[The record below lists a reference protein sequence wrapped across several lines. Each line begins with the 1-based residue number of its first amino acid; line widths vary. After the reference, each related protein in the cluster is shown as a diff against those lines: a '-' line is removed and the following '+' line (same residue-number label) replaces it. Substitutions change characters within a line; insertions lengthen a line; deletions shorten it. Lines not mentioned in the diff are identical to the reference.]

1 MTVSI
6 VTDSAAALPSDLAV
20 KRKVAVVPMQ
30 ITLGGESH
38 PCDEIELST
47 ILQHLDD
54 GVDVTTSGP
63 SPGDF
68 AAAIEGA
75 DGDEVLVLT
84 IASTM
89 SSTHEAAVLA
99 ARLTERPVSVIDTR
113 TAAGAEGLVVLAASA
128 AASAGKTL
136 AEVEQV
142 AGAALADVRLMASIA
157 GLDHL
162 VRSGRVPA
170 IAGWAGN
177 LLGLQPLF
185 EFRDGEARKLRP
197 AASRDGALD
206 RIVDTW
212 RRSRIP
218 DARLHL
224 SAMHAMDP
232 AGAAN
237 LLERVSAEVQPASS
251 FVGEFSP
258 VMVAHTGPG
267 LVGLAW
273 HWERAV

>member
-6 VTDSAAALPSDLAV
+6 VTDSAAALPPDLAS
-20 KRKVAVVPMQ
+20 KRKVSVVPMQ
-30 ITLGGESH
+30 VTLGGHSH
-38 PCDEIELST
+38 RCDEIELAA
-47 ILQHLDD
+47 ILAHLDE
-54 GVDVTTSGP
+54 GITTSGP

-68 AAAIEGA
+68 VAAIEQA

-99 ARLTERPVSVIDTR
+99 SRLTERPVTVMDTR

-128 AASAGKTL
+128 AASSGRSL
-136 AEVEQV
+136 CEVEQV
-142 AGAALADVRLMASIA
+142 ARAALGEVRLMASIA
-157 GLDHL
+157 GLDQL

-212 RRSRIP
+212 RRSTVP
-218 DARLHL
+218 DARLHVA
-224 SAMHAMDP
+224 AMHAMDP
-232 AGAAN
+232 AGAAI
-237 LLERVSAEVQPASS
+237 LLERISAEVQPASS

-273 HWERAV
+273 QWERAV

>member
-6 VTDSAAALPSDLAV
+6 VTDSAAALPPDLAD
-20 KRKVAVVPMQ
+20 KRKVGVVPMQ
-30 ITLGGESH
+30 ITLGGESRS
-38 PCDEIELST
+38 CDELDLAT
-47 ILQHLDD
+47 ILDHLDE
-54 GVDVTTSGP
+54 GVTTSGP

-68 AAAIEGA
+68 VEAIDGA

-99 ARLTERPVSVIDTR
+99 ARLTDRTVTVVDTR
-113 TAAGAEGLVVLAASA
+113 TAAGAEGLVVLAASEA
-128 AASAGKTL
+128 AAAGQPLSA
-136 AEVEQV
+136 VEQV
-142 AGAALADVRLMASIA
+142 ARATLADVHLMASIA

-197 AASRDGALD
+197 AASREGALD
-206 RIVDTW
+206 RIVDSL
-212 RRSRIP
+212 RRSAVP
-218 DARLHL
+218 DARLHVA
-224 SAMHAMDP
+224 AMHAMDP
-232 AGAAN
+232 AGAAT
-237 LLERVSAEVQPASS
+237 LLERVSAEVQPASA

-273 HWERAV
+273 HWERTT